1 MTAPGT
7 SRVPPER
14 APGVDAFEAFEAAGW
29 ERQASTYD
37 DFLGRITRR
46 LAEPLLDAAGVTA
59 GTRVLDV
66 ATGPGHV
73 AAAAA
78 GRGASVIG
86 VDIAAAMVGVARQ
99 LHPGIDFR
107 QADAAALPFE
117 AGSFDAVVSNFVVP
131 HLGQPERAVAELVR
145 VLDGG
150 GRLALTT
157 WDLPERMRLLGVV
170 LDACAEAGATAPSD
184 IPDGPPFFRFAV
196 DEEFIALLTGS
207 GLADVTVTRIRFDHR
222 VSDADELWDGMMS
235 GTVRTSALLLGQPPE
250 IRRRVRAALDQL
262 VLPLRRGDHL
272 EIPVSVALASGR
284 TPG

>member
-7 SRVPPER
+7 SPVPPER
-14 APGVDAFEAFEAAGW
+14 ATGVDAFEAFEAAGW

-46 LAEPLLDAAGVTA
+46 LAEPLLDAAEVAA

-73 AAAAA
+73 AATAA

-86 VDIAAAMVGVARQ
+86 VDIAAAMVGVARR

-107 QADAAALPFE
+107 QSDAAALPFE

-157 WDLPERMRLLGVV
+157 WDLPT
-170 LDACAEAGATAPSD
+170 ACASSGSCSTRAPRPGRPRRPTS
-184 IPDGPPFFRFAV
+184 P
-196 DEEFIALLTGS
+196 TGRRSS
-207 GLADVTVTRIRFDHR
+207 GSPSTR
-222 VSDADELWDGMMS
+222 SS
-235 GTVRTSALLLGQPPE
+235 SP
-250 IRRRVRAALDQL
+250 
-262 VLPLRRGDHL
+262 
-272 EIPVSVALASGR
+272 S
-284 TPG
+284 